1 MWRLAATVLELLSAF
16 LVLEVDSE
24 LVLLGDVVEATL
36 LGIEQTLLKQIRR
49 ERRTD
54 RSRKTLFELRS
65 ECSRSELATES
76 AAEHE
81 YTVAI
86 TPRKHVPSEMRKRCR
101 RWSRRPWSACQTC
114 FKQFATTMIQCVV
127 SYIMEARRWLR
138 SQQIG
143 YASERFGRA
152 SERFSEQGSLY
163 PGSPGQRTV
172 SVGEEAAS
180 ESR

>member
-1 MWRLAATVLELLSAF
+1 MRRIYARHQAREERGRLLSAARGA
-16 LVLEVDSE
+16 EV
-24 LVLLGDVVEATL
+24 G
-36 LGIEQTLLKQIRR
+36 EQ
-49 ERRTD
+49 ERHD
-54 RSRKTLFELRS
+54 GSKNSFS
-65 ECSRSELATES
+65 
-76 AAEHE
+76 
-81 YTVAI
+81 
-86 TPRKHVPSEMRKRCR
+86 
-101 RWSRRPWSACQTC
+101 
-114 FKQFATTMIQCVV
+114 MIQCVV